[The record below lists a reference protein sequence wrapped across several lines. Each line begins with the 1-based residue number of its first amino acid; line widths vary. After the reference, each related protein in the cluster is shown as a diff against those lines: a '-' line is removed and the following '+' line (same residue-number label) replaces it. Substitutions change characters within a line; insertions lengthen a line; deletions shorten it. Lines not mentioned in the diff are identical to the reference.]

1 MMTEISCNYAISTL
15 RTITQKQYA
24 KKTKLDTH
32 TYTKITE
39 AYNQQFSDY
48 PDMVLSRS
56 TVVKKLKKLMS
67 TFNKKWNP
75 TIMRTTYMETF
86 SPTEWMKLCDDEKK
100 EHSVSKCTKC
110 PTAYGCLHSAFHHR
124 KGSKPDENELQIFLT
139 SEHLSSPKKL
149 ARNALLQ
156 LNAICSSKFGES
168 AQSIIARTPGS
179 QLISSSS
186 RKRQLQE
193 NAKQVKSSIQKVID
207 DTALETVMGN
217 RLSWRFYDRARKV
230 EGLESKCTNATASAE
245 KLMRKRIHGC
255 SLTNVLVDKE
265 AVLAEA
271 SAWSDEQKVNWSE
284 LARRHDVV
292 QKNGGQ
298 MVKEFLQACN
308 IPAACRTDVKRA
320 PRRRK
325 KKILGGITMPM
336 KKPSAFYKNKLSE
349 EIEKGVILIGEEVVE
364 KNSEYFKIDNGKVI
378 TASTQTHARKIPLLD
393 VRKRLLQKHEELG
406 L

>member
-1 MMTEISCNYAISTL
+1 MMTEISCNYAITTL

-24 KKTKLDTH
+24 KTKLDTH

-139 SEHLSSPKKL
+139 SEHISSPKKL

-168 AQSIIARTPGS
+168 AQSIIAHTPGVHS
-179 QLISSSS
+179 
-186 RKRQLQE
+186 
-193 NAKQVKSSIQKVID
+193 
-207 DTALETVMGN
+207 
-217 RLSWRFYDRARKV
+217 
-230 EGLESKCTNATASAE
+230 
-245 KLMRKRIHGC
+245 
-255 SLTNVLVDKE
+255 
-265 AVLAEA
+265 
-271 SAWSDEQKVNWSE
+271 
-284 LARRHDVV
+284 
-292 QKNGGQ
+292 
-298 MVKEFLQACN
+298 
-308 IPAACRTDVKRA
+308 
-320 PRRRK
+320 
-325 KKILGGITMPM
+325 
-336 KKPSAFYKNKLSE
+336 
-349 EIEKGVILIGEEVVE
+349 
-364 KNSEYFKIDNGKVI
+364 
-378 TASTQTHARKIPLLD
+378 
-393 VRKRLLQKHEELG
+393 
-406 L
+406 